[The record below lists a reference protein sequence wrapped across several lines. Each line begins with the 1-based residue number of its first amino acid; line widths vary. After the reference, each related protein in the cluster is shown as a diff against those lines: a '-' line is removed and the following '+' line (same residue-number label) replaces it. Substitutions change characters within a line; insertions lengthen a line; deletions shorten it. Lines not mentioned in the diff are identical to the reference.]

1 MGADADPPLL
11 HTLAEFY
18 ESLPFDYIL
27 VGHCL
32 IVASWFPRLR
42 DRYLLSYWV
51 RSAHACADLLHTQ
64 LLYSLVV
71 CS

>member
-51 RSAHACADLLHTQ
+51 RSALTFCTHSSCT
-64 LLYSLVV
+64 V
-71 CS
+71 